1 MKLSHK
7 LVMVSAA
14 VLMGV
19 SPVLGMAENT
29 VSVQAATKSTNGVHN
44 TYGKNSKV
52 KVTKTMKF
60 VDRNGKKTSK
70 TAPKGGIYTI
80 WNVKNIDGQVYYS
93 IQTDLKYWIP
103 ATATEGTVTYKSGNT
118 TYTLK
123 SDGKKVTTSTSTK
136 KAVKKTNSN
145 KNTKKVVKE
154 STKKTATK
162 TINGV
167 KYYDLGGGAYIKA
180 VNVDGKAAS
189 STSSLSKG
197 TKAKFVSNS
206 YIYDKNGKRI
216 SKYQGKSKFVKGD
229 SVTTYG
235 IQTINGKKYYQLD
248 KKGTAFVRTVNIDGK
263 TTSNQESSVSNDAES
278 TKKYDYSLK
287 KNAYIYDKNGK
298 RINKYQGKSKLL
310 KGAAIDVYGIE
321 TIKGKDYY
329 QLDKKGTAFVKASNV
344 TRTVKATS
352 ITMKKNAYIYNGN
365 GDTKKKT
372 VKKGKTVKATEAR
385 YIGTKLYYKIG
396 DNQFVKAAN
405 VGKISGPELEPVNE
419 PDGAATVDT
428 GDNTVDP
435 NVTKVTTI
443 NVAPLYNIKGQP
455 DNVRAFGEGQ
465 SQQVS
470 ELRYI
475 ATSATATPE
484 LFYKLSSGRGYLK
497 QSDVAVSG
505 KILTPVNTPEQARAD
520 VTVATAADKTKL
532 LQDIN
537 EATSVKNSEAYK
549 FASSDAKAAYD
560 RAITN
565 GTAVNNDA
573 TATIA
578 QVNEADAAIVS
589 AKAKL
594 NGKKITVSS
603 ISNLTPAEVTSIV
616 QLVATANNVPE
627 SSIQLSNSGALTI
640 VTNGYTQVL
649 NLSDYVTQTSAT
661 STN

>member
-1 MKLSHK
+1 MRYLSMKLSHK

-14 VLMGV
+14 ALMSV
-19 SPVLGMAENT
+19 APLLGTAENVNT
-29 VSVQAATKSTNGVHN
+29 VQAAPKKTT
-44 TYGKNSKV
+44 SKKAASNKITLV
-52 KVTKTMKF
+52 RNAYVYDK
-60 VDRNGKKTSK
+60 NGKRLDKYMGSAKYT
-70 TAPKGGIYTI
+70 TIAKG
-80 WNVKNIDGQVYYS
+80 V
-93 IQTDLKYWIP
+93 
-103 ATATEGTVTYKSGNT
+103 TVT
-118 TYTLK
+118 
-123 SDGKKVTTSTSTK
+123 STG
-136 KAVKKTNSN
+136 
-145 KNTKKVVKE
+145 
-154 STKKTATK
+154 TK

-287 KNAYIYDKNGK
+287 KNAYIYDNNGK

-385 YIGTKLYYKIG
+385 YIGTKLYYKIS

-497 QSDVAVSG
+497 ASDVAVSG
-505 KILTPVNTPEQARAD
+505 KTLTPVNTQEQAKED
-520 VTVATAADKTKL
+520 VTVATAANKAKL

-549 FASSDAKAAYD
+549 LASSDVKAAYD
-560 RAITN
+560 KAISD

-594 NGKKITVSS
+594 DGKRVAVANMT
-603 ISNLTPAEVTSIV
+603 NLTSDEMAAIIKV
-616 QLVATANNVPE
+616 VANANNVAE
-627 SSIQLSNSGALTI
+627 SSVQLT
-640 VTNGYTQVL
+640 TNGSLSISVNGAAQIL
-649 NLSDYVTQTSAT
+649 NLGDYVTQAAVA
-661 STN
+661 NN

>member
-1 MKLSHK
+1 
-7 LVMVSAA
+7 MVSAA
-14 VLMGV
+14 ALMSV
-19 SPVLGMAENT
+19 APLLGTAENVNT
-29 VSVQAATKSTNGVHN
+29 VQAAPKKTT
-44 TYGKNSKV
+44 SKKAASNKITLV
-52 KVTKTMKF
+52 RNAYVYDK
-60 VDRNGKKTSK
+60 NGKRLDKYMGSAKYT
-70 TAPKGGIYTI
+70 TIAKG
-80 WNVKNIDGQVYYS
+80 V
-93 IQTDLKYWIP
+93 
-103 ATATEGTVTYKSGNT
+103 TVT
-118 TYTLK
+118 
-123 SDGKKVTTSTSTK
+123 STG
-136 KAVKKTNSN
+136 
-145 KNTKKVVKE
+145 
-154 STKKTATK
+154 TK

-385 YIGTKLYYKIG
+385 YIGTKLYYKIS

-505 KILTPVNTPEQARAD
+505 KTLTPVNTPEQARED
-520 VTVATAADKTKL
+520 VTVATAANKAKL

-537 EATSVKNSEAYK
+537 EATSVKSSEAYK
-549 FASSDAKAAYD
+549 LASSDVKAAYD
-560 RAITN
+560 KAISD
-565 GTAVNNDA
+565 GTTVNNDA

-594 NGKKITVSS
+594 DGKRVAVANMT
-603 ISNLTPAEVTSIV
+603 NLTSDEMAAIIKV
-616 QLVATANNVPE
+616 VANANNVAE
-627 SSIQLSNSGALTI
+627 SSVQLT
-640 VTNGYTQVL
+640 TNGSLSISVNGAAQIL
-649 NLSDYVTQTSAT
+649 NLGDYVTQAAVA
-661 STN
+661 NN

>member
-14 VLMGV
+14 ALMSV
-19 SPVLGMAENT
+19 APLLGTAENVNT
-29 VSVQAATKSTNGVHN
+29 VQAAPKKTT
-44 TYGKNSKV
+44 SKKAASNKITLV
-52 KVTKTMKF
+52 RNAYVYDK
-60 VDRNGKKTSK
+60 NGKRLDKYMGSAKYT
-70 TAPKGGIYTI
+70 TIAKG
-80 WNVKNIDGQVYYS
+80 V
-93 IQTDLKYWIP
+93 
-103 ATATEGTVTYKSGNT
+103 TVT
-118 TYTLK
+118 
-123 SDGKKVTTSTSTK
+123 STG
-136 KAVKKTNSN
+136 
-145 KNTKKVVKE
+145 
-154 STKKTATK
+154 TK

-287 KNAYIYDKNGK
+287 KNAYIYDNNGK

-385 YIGTKLYYKIG
+385 YIGTKLYYKIS

-497 QSDVAVSG
+497 RSDVAVSG
-505 KILTPVNTPEQARAD
+505 KTLTPVNTPEQARED
-520 VTVATAADKTKL
+520 VTVATAANKAKL

-549 FASSDAKAAYD
+549 LASSDVKAAYD
-560 RAITN
+560 KAISD
-565 GTAVNNDA
+565 GTTVNNDA

-594 NGKKITVSS
+594 DGKRVAVANMT
-603 ISNLTPAEVTSIV
+603 NLTSDEMAAIIKV
-616 QLVATANNVPE
+616 VANANNVAE
-627 SSIQLSNSGALTI
+627 SSVQLT
-640 VTNGYTQVL
+640 TNGSLSISVNGAAQIL
-649 NLSDYVTQTSAT
+649 NLGDYVTQAAVA
-661 STN
+661 NN

>member
-14 VLMGV
+14 ALMSV
-19 SPVLGMAENT
+19 APLLGTAENVNT
-29 VSVQAATKSTNGVHN
+29 VQAAPKKTT
-44 TYGKNSKV
+44 SKKAASNKITLV
-52 KVTKTMKF
+52 RNAYVYDK
-60 VDRNGKKTSK
+60 NGKRLDKYMGSAKYT
-70 TAPKGGIYTI
+70 TIAKG
-80 WNVKNIDGQVYYS
+80 V
-93 IQTDLKYWIP
+93 
-103 ATATEGTVTYKSGNT
+103 TVT
-118 TYTLK
+118 
-123 SDGKKVTTSTSTK
+123 STG
-136 KAVKKTNSN
+136 
-145 KNTKKVVKE
+145 
-154 STKKTATK
+154 TK

-180 VNVDGKAAS
+180 VNVDGKAASSTS

-287 KNAYIYDKNGK
+287 KNAYIYDNNGK

-385 YIGTKLYYKIG
+385 YIGTKLYYKIS

-419 PDGAATVDT
+419 PDGAATV
-428 GDNTVDP
+428 DNTVDP

-497 QSDVAVSG
+497 DTDVAVSG
-505 KILTPVNTPEQARAD
+505 KTLTPVNTPEQARED
-520 VTVATAADKTKL
+520 VTVATAANKAKL

-549 FASSDAKAAYD
+549 LASSDVKAAYD
-560 RAITN
+560 KAISD
-565 GTAVNNDA
+565 GTTVNNDA

-594 NGKKITVSS
+594 DGKRVAVANMT
-603 ISNLTPAEVTSIV
+603 NLTSDEMAAIIKV
-616 QLVATANNVPE
+616 VANANNVAE
-627 SSIQLSNSGALTI
+627 SSVQLT
-640 VTNGYTQVL
+640 TNGSLSISVNGAAQIL
-649 NLSDYVTQTSAT
+649 NLGDYVTQAAVA
-661 STN
+661 NN

>member
-14 VLMGV
+14 ALMSV
-19 SPVLGMAENT
+19 APLLGTAENVNT
-29 VSVQAATKSTNGVHN
+29 VQAAPKKTT
-44 TYGKNSKV
+44 SKKAASNKITLV
-52 KVTKTMKF
+52 RNAYVYDK
-60 VDRNGKKTSK
+60 NGKRLDKYMGSAKYT
-70 TAPKGGIYTI
+70 TIAKG
-80 WNVKNIDGQVYYS
+80 V
-93 IQTDLKYWIP
+93 
-103 ATATEGTVTYKSGNT
+103 TVT
-118 TYTLK
+118 
-123 SDGKKVTTSTSTK
+123 STG
-136 KAVKKTNSN
+136 
-145 KNTKKVVKE
+145 
-154 STKKTATK
+154 TK

-287 KNAYIYDKNGK
+287 KNAYIYDNNGK

-385 YIGTKLYYKIG
+385 YIGTKLYYKIS

-497 QSDVAVSG
+497 ASDVAVSG
-505 KILTPVNTPEQARAD
+505 KTLTPVNTQEQAKED
-520 VTVATAADKTKL
+520 VTVATAANKAKL

-549 FASSDAKAAYD
+549 LASSDVKAAYD
-560 RAITN
+560 KAISD

-594 NGKKITVSS
+594 DGKRVAVANMT
-603 ISNLTPAEVTSIV
+603 NLTSDEIAAIIKV
-616 QLVATANNVPE
+616 VANANNVAE
-627 SSIQLSNSGALTI
+627 SSVQLT
-640 VTNGYTQVL
+640 TNGSLSISVNGAAQIL
-649 NLSDYVTQTSAT
+649 NLGDYVTQAAVA
-661 STN
+661 NN

>member
-14 VLMGV
+14 ALMSV
-19 SPVLGMAENT
+19 APLLGTAENVNT
-29 VSVQAATKSTNGVHN
+29 VQAAPKKTT
-44 TYGKNSKV
+44 SKKAASNKITLV
-52 KVTKTMKF
+52 RNAYVYDK
-60 VDRNGKKTSK
+60 NGKRLDKYMGSAKYT
-70 TAPKGGIYTI
+70 TIAKG
-80 WNVKNIDGQVYYS
+80 V
-93 IQTDLKYWIP
+93 
-103 ATATEGTVTYKSGNT
+103 TVT
-118 TYTLK
+118 
-123 SDGKKVTTSTSTK
+123 STG
-136 KAVKKTNSN
+136 
-145 KNTKKVVKE
+145 
-154 STKKTATK
+154 TK

-263 TTSNQESSVSNDAES
+263 TTSNQESSVSNDVES

-287 KNAYIYDKNGK
+287 KNAYIYDNNGK

-385 YIGTKLYYKIG
+385 YIGTKLYYKIS

-497 QSDVAVSG
+497 ASDVAVSG
-505 KILTPVNTPEQARAD
+505 KTLTPVNTQEQAKED
-520 VTVATAADKTKL
+520 VTVATAANKAKL

-537 EATSVKNSEAYK
+537 EATSVKSSEAYK
-549 FASSDAKAAYD
+549 LASSDVKAAYD
-560 RAITN
+560 KAISD
-565 GTAVNNDA
+565 GTTVNNDA

-594 NGKKITVSS
+594 DGKRVAVANMT
-603 ISNLTPAEVTSIV
+603 NLTSDEMAAIIKV
-616 QLVATANNVPE
+616 VANANNVAE
-627 SSIQLSNSGALTI
+627 SSVQLT
-640 VTNGYTQVL
+640 TNGSLSISVNGAAQIL
-649 NLSDYVTQTSAT
+649 NLGDYVTQAAVA
-661 STN
+661 NN

>member
-14 VLMGV
+14 ALMSV
-19 SPVLGMAENT
+19 APLLGTAENVNT
-29 VSVQAATKSTNGVHN
+29 VQAAPKKTT
-44 TYGKNSKV
+44 SKKAASNKITLV
-52 KVTKTMKF
+52 RNAYVYDK
-60 VDRNGKKTSK
+60 NGKRLDKYMGSAKYT
-70 TAPKGGIYTI
+70 TIAKGVTI
-80 WNVKNIDGQVYYS
+80 
-93 IQTDLKYWIP
+93 
-103 ATATEGTVTYKSGNT
+103 
-118 TYTLK
+118 
-123 SDGKKVTTSTSTK
+123 TSTG
-136 KAVKKTNSN
+136 
-145 KNTKKVVKE
+145 
-154 STKKTATK
+154 TK

-287 KNAYIYDKNGK
+287 KNAYIYDNNGK

-385 YIGTKLYYKIG
+385 YIGTKLYYKIS

-497 QSDVAVSG
+497 DSDVAVSG
-505 KILTPVNTPEQARAD
+505 KTLTPVNTQEQARED
-520 VTVATAADKTKL
+520 VTVATAANKAKL

-549 FASSDAKAAYD
+549 LASSDVKAAYD
-560 RAITN
+560 KAISD
-565 GTAVNNDA
+565 GTTVNNDA

-589 AKAKL
+589 AKSKL
-594 NGKKITVSS
+594 DGKRVAVANMT
-603 ISNLTPAEVTSIV
+603 NLTSDEMAAIIKV
-616 QLVATANNVPE
+616 VANANNVAE
-627 SSIQLSNSGALTI
+627 SSVQLT
-640 VTNGYTQVL
+640 TNGSLSISVNGAAQIL
-649 NLSDYVTQTSAT
+649 NLGDYVTQAAVA
-661 STN
+661 NN

>member
-14 VLMGV
+14 ALMSV
-19 SPVLGMAENT
+19 APLLGTAENVNT
-29 VSVQAATKSTNGVHN
+29 VQAAPKKTT
-44 TYGKNSKV
+44 SKKAANNKITLV
-52 KVTKTMKF
+52 RNAYVYDK
-60 VDRNGKKTSK
+60 NGKRLDKYMGSAKYT
-70 TAPKGGIYTI
+70 TIAKG
-80 WNVKNIDGQVYYS
+80 V
-93 IQTDLKYWIP
+93 
-103 ATATEGTVTYKSGNT
+103 TVT
-118 TYTLK
+118 
-123 SDGKKVTTSTSTK
+123 STG
-136 KAVKKTNSN
+136 
-145 KNTKKVVKE
+145 
-154 STKKTATK
+154 TK

-263 TTSNQESSVSNDAES
+263 TTSNQESSVSNDVES

-287 KNAYIYDKNGK
+287 KNAYIYDNNGK

-329 QLDKKGTAFVKASNV
+329 QLDKKSTAFVKASNV

-385 YIGTKLYYKIG
+385 YIGTKLYYKIS

-497 QSDVAVSG
+497 KSDVAVSG
-505 KILTPVNTPEQARAD
+505 KTLTPVNTQEQAKED
-520 VTVATAADKTKL
+520 VTVATAANKAKL

-549 FASSDAKAAYD
+549 LASSDVKAAYD
-560 RAITN
+560 KAISD

-594 NGKKITVSS
+594 DGKRVAVANMT
-603 ISNLTPAEVTSIV
+603 NLTSDEMAAIIKV
-616 QLVATANNVPE
+616 VANANNVAE
-627 SSIQLSNSGALTI
+627 SSVQLT
-640 VTNGYTQVL
+640 TNGSLSISVNGAAQIL
-649 NLSDYVTQTSAT
+649 NLGDYVTQAAVA
-661 STN
+661 NN

>member
-14 VLMGV
+14 ALMSV
-19 SPVLGMAENT
+19 APLLGTAENVNT
-29 VSVQAATKSTNGVHN
+29 VQAAPKKTT
-44 TYGKNSKV
+44 SKKAASNKITLV
-52 KVTKTMKF
+52 RNAYVYDK
-60 VDRNGKKTSK
+60 NGKRLDKYMGSAKYT
-70 TAPKGGIYTI
+70 TIAKG
-80 WNVKNIDGQVYYS
+80 V
-93 IQTDLKYWIP
+93 
-103 ATATEGTVTYKSGNT
+103 TVT
-118 TYTLK
+118 
-123 SDGKKVTTSTSTK
+123 STG
-136 KAVKKTNSN
+136 
-145 KNTKKVVKE
+145 
-154 STKKTATK
+154 TK

-287 KNAYIYDKNGK
+287 KNAYIYDNNGK

-372 VKKGKTVKATEAR
+372 VKKGKTIKATEAR
-385 YIGTKLYYKIG
+385 YIGTKLYYKIS

-443 NVAPLYNIKGQP
+443 NIAPLYNIKGQP

-497 QSDVAVSG
+497 DSDVAVSG
-505 KILTPVNTPEQARAD
+505 KTLTPVNTQEQARED
-520 VTVATAADKTKL
+520 VTVATAANKAKL

-549 FASSDAKAAYD
+549 LASSDVKAAYD
-560 RAITN
+560 KAISD
-565 GTAVNNDA
+565 GTTVNNDA

-594 NGKKITVSS
+594 DGKRVAVANMT
-603 ISNLTPAEVTSIV
+603 NLTSDEIAAIIKV
-616 QLVATANNVPE
+616 VANANNVAE
-627 SSIQLSNSGALTI
+627 SSVQLT
-640 VTNGYTQVL
+640 TNGSLSISVNGAAQIL
-649 NLSDYVTQTSAT
+649 NLGDYVTQAAVA
-661 STN
+661 NN

>member
-1 MKLSHK
+1 
-7 LVMVSAA
+7 MVSAA
-14 VLMGV
+14 ALMSV
-19 SPVLGMAENT
+19 APLLGTAENVNT
-29 VSVQAATKSTNGVHN
+29 VQAAPKKTT
-44 TYGKNSKV
+44 SKKAASNKITLV
-52 KVTKTMKF
+52 RNAYVYDK
-60 VDRNGKKTSK
+60 NGKRLDKYMGSAKYT
-70 TAPKGGIYTI
+70 TIAKG
-80 WNVKNIDGQVYYS
+80 V
-93 IQTDLKYWIP
+93 
-103 ATATEGTVTYKSGNT
+103 TVT
-118 TYTLK
+118 
-123 SDGKKVTTSTSTK
+123 STG
-136 KAVKKTNSN
+136 
-145 KNTKKVVKE
+145 
-154 STKKTATK
+154 TK

-287 KNAYIYDKNGK
+287 KNAYIYDNNGK

-385 YIGTKLYYKIG
+385 YIGTKLYYKIS

-443 NVAPLYNIKGQP
+443 NIAPLYNIKGQP

-497 QSDVAVSG
+497 DTDVAVSG
-505 KILTPVNTPEQARAD
+505 KTLTPVNTQEQAKED
-520 VTVATAADKTKL
+520 VTVATAANKAKL

-549 FASSDAKAAYD
+549 LASSDVKAAYD
-560 RAITN
+560 KAISD

-594 NGKKITVSS
+594 DGKRVAVANMT
-603 ISNLTPAEVTSIV
+603 NLTSDEMAAIIKV
-616 QLVATANNVPE
+616 VANANNVAE
-627 SSIQLSNSGALTI
+627 SSVQLT
-640 VTNGYTQVL
+640 TNGSLSISVNGAAQIL
-649 NLSDYVTQTSAT
+649 NLGDYVTQAAVA
-661 STN
+661 NN

>member
-1 MKLSHK
+1 
-7 LVMVSAA
+7 MVSAA
-14 VLMGV
+14 ALMSV
-19 SPVLGMAENT
+19 APLLGTAENVNT
-29 VSVQAATKSTNGVHN
+29 VQAAPKKTT
-44 TYGKNSKV
+44 SKKAASNKITLV
-52 KVTKTMKF
+52 RNAYVYDK
-60 VDRNGKKTSK
+60 NGKRLDKYMGSAKYT
-70 TAPKGGIYTI
+70 TIAKG
-80 WNVKNIDGQVYYS
+80 V
-93 IQTDLKYWIP
+93 
-103 ATATEGTVTYKSGNT
+103 TVT
-118 TYTLK
+118 
-123 SDGKKVTTSTSTK
+123 STG
-136 KAVKKTNSN
+136 
-145 KNTKKVVKE
+145 
-154 STKKTATK
+154 TK

-287 KNAYIYDKNGK
+287 KNAYIYDNNGK

-385 YIGTKLYYKIG
+385 YIGTKLYYKIS

-497 QSDVAVSG
+497 DSDVAVSG
-505 KILTPVNTPEQARAD
+505 KTLTPVNTQEQARAD
-520 VTVATAADKTKL
+520 VTVATAANKAKL

-549 FASSDAKAAYD
+549 LASSDVKAAYD
-560 RAITN
+560 KAISD
-565 GTAVNNDA
+565 GTTVNNDA

-594 NGKKITVSS
+594 DGKRVAVANMT
-603 ISNLTPAEVTSIV
+603 NLTSDEMAAIIKV
-616 QLVATANNVPE
+616 VANANNVAE
-627 SSIQLSNSGALTI
+627 SSVQLT
-640 VTNGYTQVL
+640 TNGSLSISVNGAAQIL
-649 NLSDYVTQTSAT
+649 NLGDYVTQAAVA
-661 STN
+661 NN

>member
-1 MKLSHK
+1 
-7 LVMVSAA
+7 MVSAA
-14 VLMGV
+14 ALMSV
-19 SPVLGMAENT
+19 APLLGTAENVNT
-29 VSVQAATKSTNGVHN
+29 VQAAPKKTT
-44 TYGKNSKV
+44 SKKAASNKITLV
-52 KVTKTMKF
+52 RNAYVYDK
-60 VDRNGKKTSK
+60 NGKRLDKYMGSAK
-70 TAPKGGIYTI
+70 YTTI
-80 WNVKNIDGQVYYS
+80 AKDV
-93 IQTDLKYWIP
+93 
-103 ATATEGTVTYKSGNT
+103 TVT
-118 TYTLK
+118 
-123 SDGKKVTTSTSTK
+123 STG
-136 KAVKKTNSN
+136 
-145 KNTKKVVKE
+145 
-154 STKKTATK
+154 TK

-352 ITMKKNAYIYNGN
+352 ITMKKNAYIYNGD

-385 YIGTKLYYKIG
+385 YIGTKLYYKIS

-497 QSDVAVSG
+497 ASDVAVSG
-505 KILTPVNTPEQARAD
+505 KTLTPVNTPEQARED
-520 VTVATAADKTKL
+520 VTVATAANKAKL

-549 FASSDAKAAYD
+549 LASSDVKAAYD
-560 RAITN
+560 KAISD
-565 GTAVNNDA
+565 GTIVNNDA

-594 NGKKITVSS
+594 DGKRVAVANMT
-603 ISNLTPAEVTSIV
+603 NLTSDEMAAIIKV
-616 QLVATANNVPE
+616 VANANNVAE
-627 SSIQLSNSGALTI
+627 SSVQLT
-640 VTNGYTQVL
+640 TNGSLSISVNGAAQIL
-649 NLSDYVTQTSAT
+649 NLGDYVTQAAVA
-661 STN
+661 NN

>member
-1 MKLSHK
+1 
-7 LVMVSAA
+7 MVSAA
-14 VLMGV
+14 ALMSV
-19 SPVLGMAENT
+19 APLLGTAENVNT
-29 VSVQAATKSTNGVHN
+29 VQAAPKKTT
-44 TYGKNSKV
+44 SKKAANNKITLV
-52 KVTKTMKF
+52 RNAYVYDK
-60 VDRNGKKTSK
+60 NGKRLDKYMGSAKYT
-70 TAPKGGIYTI
+70 TIAKG
-80 WNVKNIDGQVYYS
+80 V
-93 IQTDLKYWIP
+93 
-103 ATATEGTVTYKSGNT
+103 TVT
-118 TYTLK
+118 
-123 SDGKKVTTSTSTK
+123 STG
-136 KAVKKTNSN
+136 
-145 KNTKKVVKE
+145 
-154 STKKTATK
+154 TK

-263 TTSNQESSVSNDAES
+263 TTSNQESSVSNDVES

-287 KNAYIYDKNGK
+287 KNAYIYDNNGK

-329 QLDKKGTAFVKASNV
+329 QLDKKSTAFVKASNV

-385 YIGTKLYYKIG
+385 YIGTKLYYKIS

-497 QSDVAVSG
+497 KSDVAVSG
-505 KILTPVNTPEQARAD
+505 KTLTPVNTQEQAKED
-520 VTVATAADKTKL
+520 VTVATAANKAKL

-549 FASSDAKAAYD
+549 LASSDVKAAYD
-560 RAITN
+560 KAISD

-594 NGKKITVSS
+594 DGKRVAVANMT
-603 ISNLTPAEVTSIV
+603 NLTSDEMAAIIKV
-616 QLVATANNVPE
+616 VANANNVAE
-627 SSIQLSNSGALTI
+627 SSVQLT
-640 VTNGYTQVL
+640 TNGSLSISVNGAAQIL
-649 NLSDYVTQTSAT
+649 NLGDYVTQAAVA
-661 STN
+661 NN

>member
-1 MKLSHK
+1 
-7 LVMVSAA
+7 MVSAA
-14 VLMGV
+14 ALMSV
-19 SPVLGMAENT
+19 APLLGTAENVNT
-29 VSVQAATKSTNGVHN
+29 VQAA
-44 TYGKNSKV
+44 
-52 KVTKTMKF
+52 
-60 VDRNGKKTSK
+60 
-70 TAPKGGIYTI
+70 P
-80 WNVKNIDGQVYYS
+80 
-93 IQTDLKYWIP
+93 
-103 ATATEGTVTYKSGNT
+103 
-118 TYTLK
+118 
-123 SDGKKVTTSTSTK
+123 
-136 KAVKKTNSN
+136 
-145 KNTKKVVKE
+145 
-154 STKKTATK
+154 KKTASKKAASNKITLVRNAYVYDKNGKRLDKYMGSAKYTTIAKGVTVTSTGTK

-287 KNAYIYDKNGK
+287 KNAYIYDNNGK

-344 TRTVKATS
+344 TRTVKVTS

-385 YIGTKLYYKIG
+385 YIGTKLYYKIS

-505 KILTPVNTPEQARAD
+505 KTLTPVNTPEQARED
-520 VTVATAADKTKL
+520 VTVATAANKAKL

-537 EATSVKNSEAYK
+537 EATSVKSSEAYK
-549 FASSDAKAAYD
+549 LASSDVKAAYD
-560 RAITN
+560 KAISD
-565 GTAVNNDA
+565 GTTVNNDA

-594 NGKKITVSS
+594 DGKRVAVANMT
-603 ISNLTPAEVTSIV
+603 NLTSDEIAAIIKV
-616 QLVATANNVPE
+616 VANANNVAE
-627 SSIQLSNSGALTI
+627 SSVQLT
-640 VTNGYTQVL
+640 TNGSLSISVNGAAQIL
-649 NLSDYVTQTSAT
+649 NLGDYVTQAAVA
-661 STN
+661 NN

>member
-1 MKLSHK
+1 
-7 LVMVSAA
+7 MVSAA
-14 VLMGV
+14 ALMSV
-19 SPVLGMAENT
+19 APLLGTAENVNT
-29 VSVQAATKSTNGVHN
+29 VQAAPKKTT
-44 TYGKNSKV
+44 SKKAASNKITLV
-52 KVTKTMKF
+52 RNAYVYDK
-60 VDRNGKKTSK
+60 NGKRLDKYMGSAKYT
-70 TAPKGGIYTI
+70 TIAKG
-80 WNVKNIDGQVYYS
+80 V
-93 IQTDLKYWIP
+93 
-103 ATATEGTVTYKSGNT
+103 TVT
-118 TYTLK
+118 
-123 SDGKKVTTSTSTK
+123 STG
-136 KAVKKTNSN
+136 
-145 KNTKKVVKE
+145 
-154 STKKTATK
+154 TK

-287 KNAYIYDKNGK
+287 KNAYIYDNNGK

-385 YIGTKLYYKIG
+385 YIGTKLYYKIS

-497 QSDVAVSG
+497 DSDVAVSG
-505 KILTPVNTPEQARAD
+505 KTLTPVNTREQARED
-520 VTVATAADKTKL
+520 VTVATAANKAKL

-549 FASSDAKAAYD
+549 LASSDVKAAYD
-560 RAITN
+560 KAISD
-565 GTAVNNDA
+565 GTTVNNDA

-594 NGKKITVSS
+594 DGKRVAVANMT
-603 ISNLTPAEVTSIV
+603 NLTSDEIAAIIKV
-616 QLVATANNVPE
+616 VANANNVAE
-627 SSIQLSNSGALTI
+627 SSVQLT
-640 VTNGYTQVL
+640 TNGSLSISVNGAAQIL
-649 NLSDYVTQTSAT
+649 NLGDYVTQAAVA
-661 STN
+661 NN

>member
-1 MKLSHK
+1 
-7 LVMVSAA
+7 MVSAA
-14 VLMGV
+14 ALMSV
-19 SPVLGMAENT
+19 APLLGTAENVNT
-29 VSVQAATKSTNGVHN
+29 VQAAPKKTT
-44 TYGKNSKV
+44 SKKAASNKITLV
-52 KVTKTMKF
+52 RNAYVYDK
-60 VDRNGKKTSK
+60 NGKRLDKYMGSAKYT
-70 TAPKGGIYTI
+70 TIAKG
-80 WNVKNIDGQVYYS
+80 V
-93 IQTDLKYWIP
+93 
-103 ATATEGTVTYKSGNT
+103 TVT
-118 TYTLK
+118 
-123 SDGKKVTTSTSTK
+123 STG
-136 KAVKKTNSN
+136 
-145 KNTKKVVKE
+145 
-154 STKKTATK
+154 TK

-180 VNVDGKAAS
+180 VTVDGKAAS

-287 KNAYIYDKNGK
+287 KNAYIYDNNGK

-344 TRTVKATS
+344 TRIVKATS

-372 VKKGKTVKATEAR
+372 VKATEAR
-385 YIGTKLYYKIG
+385 YIGTKLYYKIS

-455 DNVRAFGEGQ
+455 DNVRAFGAGQ

-497 QSDVAVSG
+497 KSDVAVSG

-560 RAITN
+560 KAISD
-565 GTAVNNDA
+565 GTTVNNDA

-594 NGKKITVSS
+594 DGKRVAVANMT
-603 ISNLTPAEVTSIV
+603 NLTSDEMAAIIKV
-616 QLVATANNVPE
+616 VANANNVAE
-627 SSIQLSNSGALTI
+627 SSVQLT
-640 VTNGYTQVL
+640 TNGSLSISVNGAAQIL
-649 NLSDYVTQTSAT
+649 NLGDYVTQAAVA
-661 STN
+661 NN

>member
-1 MKLSHK
+1 
-7 LVMVSAA
+7 MVSAA
-14 VLMGV
+14 ALMSV
-19 SPVLGMAENT
+19 APLLGTAENVNT
-29 VSVQAATKSTNGVHN
+29 VQAAPKKTT
-44 TYGKNSKV
+44 SKKAASNKITLV
-52 KVTKTMKF
+52 RNAYVYDK
-60 VDRNGKKTSK
+60 NGKRLDKYMGSAKYT
-70 TAPKGGIYTI
+70 TIAKG
-80 WNVKNIDGQVYYS
+80 V
-93 IQTDLKYWIP
+93 
-103 ATATEGTVTYKSGNT
+103 TVT
-118 TYTLK
+118 
-123 SDGKKVTTSTSTK
+123 STG
-136 KAVKKTNSN
+136 
-145 KNTKKVVKE
+145 
-154 STKKTATK
+154 TK

-287 KNAYIYDKNGK
+287 KNAYIYDNNGK

-385 YIGTKLYYKIG
+385 YIGTKLYYKIS

-497 QSDVAVSG
+497 ETDVAVSG
-505 KILTPVNTPEQARAD
+505 KTLTPVNTPEQARED
-520 VTVATAADKTKL
+520 VTVATAANKAKL

-549 FASSDAKAAYD
+549 LASSDVKAAYD
-560 RAITN
+560 KAISD
-565 GTAVNNDA
+565 GTTVNNDA

-594 NGKKITVSS
+594 DGKRVAVANMT
-603 ISNLTPAEVTSIV
+603 NLTSDEIAAIIKV
-616 QLVATANNVPE
+616 VANANNVAE
-627 SSIQLSNSGALTI
+627 SSVQLT
-640 VTNGYTQVL
+640 TNGSLSISVNGAAQIL
-649 NLSDYVTQTSAT
+649 NLGDYVTQAAVA
-661 STN
+661 NN

>member
-1 MKLSHK
+1 
-7 LVMVSAA
+7 MVSAA
-14 VLMGV
+14 ALMSV
-19 SPVLGMAENT
+19 APLLGTAENVNT
-29 VSVQAATKSTNGVHN
+29 VQAAPKKTT
-44 TYGKNSKV
+44 SKKAASNKITLV
-52 KVTKTMKF
+52 RNAYVYDK
-60 VDRNGKKTSK
+60 NGKRLDKYMGSAKYT
-70 TAPKGGIYTI
+70 TIAKG
-80 WNVKNIDGQVYYS
+80 V
-93 IQTDLKYWIP
+93 
-103 ATATEGTVTYKSGNT
+103 TVT
-118 TYTLK
+118 
-123 SDGKKVTTSTSTK
+123 STG
-136 KAVKKTNSN
+136 
-145 KNTKKVVKE
+145 
-154 STKKTATK
+154 TK

-263 TTSNQESSVSNDAES
+263 TTSSQESSVSNDAES

-287 KNAYIYDKNGK
+287 KNAYIYDNNGK

-385 YIGTKLYYKIG
+385 YIGTKLYYKIS

-455 DNVRAFGEGQ
+455 DNVRAFGAGQ

-497 QSDVAVSG
+497 KSDVAVSG
-505 KILTPVNTPEQARAD
+505 KTLTPVNTQEQARAD
-520 VTVATAADKTKL
+520 VTVATAANKAKL

-537 EATSVKNSEAYK
+537 EATSVKSSEAYK
-549 FASSDAKAAYD
+549 LASSDVKAAYD
-560 RAITN
+560 KAISD
-565 GTAVNNDA
+565 GTTVNNDA

-594 NGKKITVSS
+594 DGKRVAVANMTNLTSDEMAAIIKVVANVNNVAESSVQLTTNGSLS
-603 ISNLTPAEVTSIV
+603 ISVN
-616 QLVATANNVPE
+616 
-627 SSIQLSNSGALTI
+627 GAAQI
-640 VTNGYTQVL
+640 L
-649 NLSDYVTQTSAT
+649 NLGDYVTQAAVA
-661 STN
+661 NN

>member
-1 MKLSHK
+1 
-7 LVMVSAA
+7 MVSAA
-14 VLMGV
+14 ALMSV
-19 SPVLGMAENT
+19 APLLGTAENVNT
-29 VSVQAATKSTNGVHN
+29 VQAAPKKTT
-44 TYGKNSKV
+44 SKKAASNKITLV
-52 KVTKTMKF
+52 RNAYVYDK
-60 VDRNGKKTSK
+60 NGKRLDKYMGSAKYT
-70 TAPKGGIYTI
+70 TIAKG
-80 WNVKNIDGQVYYS
+80 V
-93 IQTDLKYWIP
+93 
-103 ATATEGTVTYKSGNT
+103 TVT
-118 TYTLK
+118 
-123 SDGKKVTTSTSTK
+123 STG
-136 KAVKKTNSN
+136 
-145 KNTKKVVKE
+145 
-154 STKKTATK
+154 TK

-287 KNAYIYDKNGK
+287 KNAYIYDNNGK

-385 YIGTKLYYKIG
+385 YIGTKLYYKIS

-505 KILTPVNTPEQARAD
+505 KTLTPVNTREQARED
-520 VTVATAADKTKL
+520 VTVATAANKAKL

-549 FASSDAKAAYD
+549 LASSDVKAAYD
-560 RAITN
+560 KAISD
-565 GTAVNNDA
+565 GTTVNNDA

-594 NGKKITVSS
+594 DGKRVAVANMT
-603 ISNLTPAEVTSIV
+603 NLTSDEMAAIIKV
-616 QLVATANNVPE
+616 VANANNVAE
-627 SSIQLSNSGALTI
+627 SSVQLT
-640 VTNGYTQVL
+640 TNGSLSISVNGAAQIL
-649 NLSDYVTQTSAT
+649 NLGDYVTQAAVA
-661 STN
+661 NN

>member
-1 MKLSHK
+1 
-7 LVMVSAA
+7 MVSAA
-14 VLMGV
+14 ALMSV
-19 SPVLGMAENT
+19 APLLGTAENVNT
-29 VSVQAATKSTNGVHN
+29 VQAAPKKTT
-44 TYGKNSKV
+44 SKKAANNKITLV
-52 KVTKTMKF
+52 RNAYVYDK
-60 VDRNGKKTSK
+60 NGKRLDKYMGSAKYT
-70 TAPKGGIYTI
+70 TIAKG
-80 WNVKNIDGQVYYS
+80 V
-93 IQTDLKYWIP
+93 
-103 ATATEGTVTYKSGNT
+103 TVT
-118 TYTLK
+118 
-123 SDGKKVTTSTSTK
+123 STG
-136 KAVKKTNSN
+136 
-145 KNTKKVVKE
+145 
-154 STKKTATK
+154 TK

-287 KNAYIYDKNGK
+287 KNAYIYDNNGK

-385 YIGTKLYYKIG
+385 YIGTKLYYKIS

-497 QSDVAVSG
+497 DSDVAVSG
-505 KILTPVNTPEQARAD
+505 KTLTPVNTQEQARED
-520 VTVATAADKTKL
+520 VTVATAANKAKL

-537 EATSVKNSEAYK
+537 EATSVKSSEAYK
-549 FASSDAKAAYD
+549 LASSDVKAAYD
-560 RAITN
+560 KAISD
-565 GTAVNNDA
+565 GTTVNNDA

-594 NGKKITVSS
+594 DGKRVAVANMT
-603 ISNLTPAEVTSIV
+603 NLTSDEMAAIIKV
-616 QLVATANNVPE
+616 VANANNVAE
-627 SSIQLSNSGALTI
+627 SSVQLT
-640 VTNGYTQVL
+640 TNGSLSISVNGAAQIL
-649 NLSDYVTQTSAT
+649 NLGDYVTQAAVA
-661 STN
+661 NN

>member
-1 MKLSHK
+1 
-7 LVMVSAA
+7 MVSAA
-14 VLMGV
+14 ALMSV
-19 SPVLGMAENT
+19 APLLGTAENVNT
-29 VSVQAATKSTNGVHN
+29 VQAAPKKTT
-44 TYGKNSKV
+44 SKKAASNKITLV
-52 KVTKTMKF
+52 RNAYVYDK
-60 VDRNGKKTSK
+60 NGKRLDKYMGSAKYT
-70 TAPKGGIYTI
+70 TIAKG
-80 WNVKNIDGQVYYS
+80 V
-93 IQTDLKYWIP
+93 
-103 ATATEGTVTYKSGNT
+103 TVT
-118 TYTLK
+118 
-123 SDGKKVTTSTSTK
+123 STG
-136 KAVKKTNSN
+136 
-145 KNTKKVVKE
+145 
-154 STKKTATK
+154 TK

-287 KNAYIYDKNGK
+287 KNAYIYDNNGK

-385 YIGTKLYYKIG
+385 YIGTKLYYKIS

-428 GDNTVDP
+428 GDDTVDP

-497 QSDVAVSG
+497 YSDVAVSG
-505 KILTPVNTPEQARAD
+505 KTLTPVNTQEQAKED
-520 VTVATAADKTKL
+520 VTVATAANKAKL

-549 FASSDAKAAYD
+549 LASSDVKAAYD
-560 RAITN
+560 KAISD
-565 GTAVNNDA
+565 GTTVNNDA

-594 NGKKITVSS
+594 DGKRVAVANMT
-603 ISNLTPAEVTSIV
+603 NLTSDEMAAIIKV
-616 QLVATANNVPE
+616 VANANNVAE
-627 SSIQLSNSGALTI
+627 SSVQLT
-640 VTNGYTQVL
+640 TNGSLSISVNGAAQIL
-649 NLSDYVTQTSAT
+649 NLGDYVTQAAVA
-661 STN
+661 NN

>member
-1 MKLSHK
+1 
-7 LVMVSAA
+7 MVSAA
-14 VLMGV
+14 ALMSV
-19 SPVLGMAENT
+19 APLLGTAENVNT
-29 VSVQAATKSTNGVHN
+29 VQAA
-44 TYGKNSKV
+44 
-52 KVTKTMKF
+52 
-60 VDRNGKKTSK
+60 
-70 TAPKGGIYTI
+70 P
-80 WNVKNIDGQVYYS
+80 
-93 IQTDLKYWIP
+93 
-103 ATATEGTVTYKSGNT
+103 
-118 TYTLK
+118 
-123 SDGKKVTTSTSTK
+123 
-136 KAVKKTNSN
+136 
-145 KNTKKVVKE
+145 
-154 STKKTATK
+154 KKTASKKAASNKITLVRNAYVYDKNGKRLDKYMGSAKYTTIAKGVTVTSTGTK

-287 KNAYIYDKNGK
+287 KNAYIYDNNGK

-385 YIGTKLYYKIG
+385 YIGTKLYYKIS

-475 ATSATATPE
+475 ATSATATPD

-497 QSDVAVSG
+497 ASDVAVSG
-505 KILTPVNTPEQARAD
+505 KTLTPVNTPEQARED
-520 VTVATAADKTKL
+520 VTVATAANKAKL

-549 FASSDAKAAYD
+549 LASSDVKAAYD
-560 RAITN
+560 KAISD
-565 GTAVNNDA
+565 GTTVNNDA

-594 NGKKITVSS
+594 DGKRVAVANMT
-603 ISNLTPAEVTSIV
+603 NLTSDEMAAIIKV
-616 QLVATANNVPE
+616 VANANNVAE
-627 SSIQLSNSGALTI
+627 SSVQLT
-640 VTNGYTQVL
+640 TNGSLSISVNGAAQIL
-649 NLSDYVTQTSAT
+649 NLGDYVTQAAVA
-661 STN
+661 NN

>member
-14 VLMGV
+14 ALMSV
-19 SPVLGMAENT
+19 APLLGTAENVNT
-29 VSVQAATKSTNGVHN
+29 VQAA
-44 TYGKNSKV
+44 
-52 KVTKTMKF
+52 
-60 VDRNGKKTSK
+60 
-70 TAPKGGIYTI
+70 P
-80 WNVKNIDGQVYYS
+80 
-93 IQTDLKYWIP
+93 
-103 ATATEGTVTYKSGNT
+103 
-118 TYTLK
+118 
-123 SDGKKVTTSTSTK
+123 
-136 KAVKKTNSN
+136 
-145 KNTKKVVKE
+145 
-154 STKKTATK
+154 KKTASKKAASNKITLVRNAYVYDKNGKRLDKYMGSAKYTTIAKGVTVTSTGTK

-287 KNAYIYDKNGK
+287 KNAYIYDNNGK

-372 VKKGKTVKATEAR
+372 VKKGKTIKATEAR
-385 YIGTKLYYKIG
+385 YIGTKLYYKIS

-497 QSDVAVSG
+497 DTDVAVSG
-505 KILTPVNTPEQARAD
+505 KTLTPVNTPEQARED
-520 VTVATAADKTKL
+520 VTVATAANKAKL

-549 FASSDAKAAYD
+549 LASSDVKAAYD
-560 RAITN
+560 KAISD
-565 GTAVNNDA
+565 GTTVNNDA

-594 NGKKITVSS
+594 DGKRVAVANMT
-603 ISNLTPAEVTSIV
+603 NLTSDEMAAIIKV
-616 QLVATANNVPE
+616 VANANNVAE
-627 SSIQLSNSGALTI
+627 SSVQLT
-640 VTNGYTQVL
+640 TNGSLSISVNGAAQIL
-649 NLSDYVTQTSAT
+649 NLGDYVTQAAVA
-661 STN
+661 NN

>member
-1 MKLSHK
+1 
-7 LVMVSAA
+7 MVSAA
-14 VLMGV
+14 ALMSV
-19 SPVLGMAENT
+19 APLLGTAENVNT
-29 VSVQAATKSTNGVHN
+29 VQAAPKKTT
-44 TYGKNSKV
+44 SKKAANNKITLV
-52 KVTKTMKF
+52 RNAYVYDK
-60 VDRNGKKTSK
+60 NGKRLDKYMGSAKYT
-70 TAPKGGIYTI
+70 TIAKG
-80 WNVKNIDGQVYYS
+80 V
-93 IQTDLKYWIP
+93 
-103 ATATEGTVTYKSGNT
+103 TVT
-118 TYTLK
+118 
-123 SDGKKVTTSTSTK
+123 STG
-136 KAVKKTNSN
+136 
-145 KNTKKVVKE
+145 
-154 STKKTATK
+154 TK

-287 KNAYIYDKNGK
+287 KNAYIYDNNGK

-385 YIGTKLYYKIG
+385 YIGTKLYYKIS

-497 QSDVAVSG
+497 DTDVAVSG
-505 KILTPVNTPEQARAD
+505 KTLTPVNTQEQARED
-520 VTVATAADKTKL
+520 VTVATAANKAKL

-537 EATSVKNSEAYK
+537 EATSVKSSEAYK
-549 FASSDAKAAYD
+549 LASSDVKAAYD
-560 RAITN
+560 KAISD
-565 GTAVNNDA
+565 GTTVNNDA

-594 NGKKITVSS
+594 DGKRVAVANMT
-603 ISNLTPAEVTSIV
+603 NLTSDEMAAIIKV
-616 QLVATANNVPE
+616 VANANNVAE
-627 SSIQLSNSGALTI
+627 SSVQLT
-640 VTNGYTQVL
+640 TNGSLSISVNGAAQIL
-649 NLSDYVTQTSAT
+649 NLGDYVTQAAVA
-661 STN
+661 NN

>member
-14 VLMGV
+14 ALMSV
-19 SPVLGMAENT
+19 APLLGTAENVNT
-29 VSVQAATKSTNGVHN
+29 VQAA
-44 TYGKNSKV
+44 
-52 KVTKTMKF
+52 
-60 VDRNGKKTSK
+60 
-70 TAPKGGIYTI
+70 P
-80 WNVKNIDGQVYYS
+80 
-93 IQTDLKYWIP
+93 
-103 ATATEGTVTYKSGNT
+103 
-118 TYTLK
+118 
-123 SDGKKVTTSTSTK
+123 
-136 KAVKKTNSN
+136 
-145 KNTKKVVKE
+145 
-154 STKKTATK
+154 KKTASKKAASNKITLVRNAYVYDKNGKRLDKYMGSAKYTTIAKGVTVTSTGTK

-287 KNAYIYDKNGK
+287 KNAYIYDNNGK

-372 VKKGKTVKATEAR
+372 VKKGKTIKATEAR
-385 YIGTKLYYKIG
+385 YIGTKLYYKIS

-443 NVAPLYNIKGQP
+443 NIAPLYNIKGQP

-497 QSDVAVSG
+497 DTDVAVSG
-505 KILTPVNTPEQARAD
+505 KTLTPVNTQEQAKED
-520 VTVATAADKTKL
+520 VTVATAANKAKL

-549 FASSDAKAAYD
+549 LASSDVKAAYD
-560 RAITN
+560 KAISD

-594 NGKKITVSS
+594 DGKRVAVANMT
-603 ISNLTPAEVTSIV
+603 NLTSDEMAAIIKV
-616 QLVATANNVPE
+616 VANANNVAE
-627 SSIQLSNSGALTI
+627 SSVQLT
-640 VTNGYTQVL
+640 TNGSLSISVNGAAQIL
-649 NLSDYVTQTSAT
+649 NLGDYVTQAAVA
-661 STN
+661 NN

>member
-14 VLMGV
+14 ALMSV
-19 SPVLGMAENT
+19 APLLGTAENVNT
-29 VSVQAATKSTNGVHN
+29 VQAAPKKTT
-44 TYGKNSKV
+44 SKKAASNKITLV
-52 KVTKTMKF
+52 RNAYVYDK
-60 VDRNGKKTSK
+60 NGKRLDKYMGSAKYT
-70 TAPKGGIYTI
+70 TIAKG
-80 WNVKNIDGQVYYS
+80 V
-93 IQTDLKYWIP
+93 
-103 ATATEGTVTYKSGNT
+103 TVT
-118 TYTLK
+118 
-123 SDGKKVTTSTSTK
+123 STG
-136 KAVKKTNSN
+136 
-145 KNTKKVVKE
+145 
-154 STKKTATK
+154 TK

-263 TTSNQESSVSNDAES
+263 TTSNQESSVSNDVES

-287 KNAYIYDKNGK
+287 KNAYIYDNNGK

-385 YIGTKLYYKIG
+385 YIGTKLYYKIS

-497 QSDVAVSG
+497 RSDVVVSG
-505 KILTPVNTPEQARAD
+505 KTLTPVNTPEQARED
-520 VTVATAADKTKL
+520 VTVATAANKAKL

-549 FASSDAKAAYD
+549 LASSDVKAAYD
-560 RAITN
+560 KAISD

-594 NGKKITVSS
+594 DGKRVAVANMT
-603 ISNLTPAEVTSIV
+603 NLTSDEMAAIIKV
-616 QLVATANNVPE
+616 VANANNVAE
-627 SSIQLSNSGALTI
+627 SSVQLT
-640 VTNGYTQVL
+640 TNGSLSISVNGAAQIL
-649 NLSDYVTQTSAT
+649 NLGDYVTQAAVA
-661 STN
+661 NN

>member
-1 MKLSHK
+1 
-7 LVMVSAA
+7 MVSAA
-14 VLMGV
+14 ALMSV
-19 SPVLGMAENT
+19 APLLGTAENVNT
-29 VSVQAATKSTNGVHN
+29 VQAAPKKTT
-44 TYGKNSKV
+44 SKKAASNKITLV
-52 KVTKTMKF
+52 RNAYVYDK
-60 VDRNGKKTSK
+60 NGKRLDKYMGSAKYT
-70 TAPKGGIYTI
+70 TIAKG
-80 WNVKNIDGQVYYS
+80 V
-93 IQTDLKYWIP
+93 
-103 ATATEGTVTYKSGNT
+103 TVT
-118 TYTLK
+118 
-123 SDGKKVTTSTSTK
+123 STG
-136 KAVKKTNSN
+136 
-145 KNTKKVVKE
+145 
-154 STKKTATK
+154 TK

-287 KNAYIYDKNGK
+287 KNAYIYDNNGK

-344 TRTVKATS
+344 TRTVKVTS

-385 YIGTKLYYKIG
+385 YIGTKLYYKIS

-497 QSDVAVSG
+497 ASDVAVSG
-505 KILTPVNTPEQARAD
+505 KTLTPVNTQEQAKED
-520 VTVATAADKTKL
+520 VTVATAANKAKL

-549 FASSDAKAAYD
+549 LASSDVKAAYD
-560 RAITN
+560 KAISD

-594 NGKKITVSS
+594 DGKRVAVANMT
-603 ISNLTPAEVTSIV
+603 NLTSDEMAAIIKV
-616 QLVATANNVPE
+616 VANANNVAE
-627 SSIQLSNSGALTI
+627 SSVQLT
-640 VTNGYTQVL
+640 TNGSLSISVNGAAQIL
-649 NLSDYVTQTSAT
+649 NLGDYVTQAAAA
-661 STN
+661 NN

>member
-14 VLMGV
+14 ALMSV
-19 SPVLGMAENT
+19 APLLGTAENVNT
-29 VSVQAATKSTNGVHN
+29 VQAAPKKTT
-44 TYGKNSKV
+44 SKKAASNKITLV
-52 KVTKTMKF
+52 RNAYVYDK
-60 VDRNGKKTSK
+60 NGKRLDKYMGSAKYT
-70 TAPKGGIYTI
+70 TIAKG
-80 WNVKNIDGQVYYS
+80 V
-93 IQTDLKYWIP
+93 
-103 ATATEGTVTYKSGNT
+103 TVT
-118 TYTLK
+118 
-123 SDGKKVTTSTSTK
+123 STG
-136 KAVKKTNSN
+136 
-145 KNTKKVVKE
+145 
-154 STKKTATK
+154 TK

-287 KNAYIYDKNGK
+287 KNAYIYDNNGK

-385 YIGTKLYYKIG
+385 YIGTKLYYKIS

-497 QSDVAVSG
+497 KSDVAVSG
-505 KILTPVNTPEQARAD
+505 KTLTPVNTQEQARED
-520 VTVATAADKTKL
+520 VTVATAANKAKL

-549 FASSDAKAAYD
+549 LASSDVKAAYD
-560 RAITN
+560 KAISD
-565 GTAVNNDA
+565 GTTVNNDA

-594 NGKKITVSS
+594 DGKRVAVANMT
-603 ISNLTPAEVTSIV
+603 NLTSDEMAAIIKV
-616 QLVATANNVPE
+616 VANANNVAE
-627 SSIQLSNSGALTI
+627 SSVQLT
-640 VTNGYTQVL
+640 TNGSLSISVNGAAQIL
-649 NLSDYVTQTSAT
+649 NLGDYVTQAAVA
-661 STN
+661 NN

>member
-1 MKLSHK
+1 
-7 LVMVSAA
+7 MVSAA
-14 VLMGV
+14 ALMSV
-19 SPVLGMAENT
+19 APLLGTAENVNT
-29 VSVQAATKSTNGVHN
+29 VQAAPKKTT
-44 TYGKNSKV
+44 SKKAANNKITLV
-52 KVTKTMKF
+52 RNAYVYDK
-60 VDRNGKKTSK
+60 NGKRLDKYMGSAKYT
-70 TAPKGGIYTI
+70 TIAKG
-80 WNVKNIDGQVYYS
+80 V
-93 IQTDLKYWIP
+93 
-103 ATATEGTVTYKSGNT
+103 TVT
-118 TYTLK
+118 
-123 SDGKKVTTSTSTK
+123 STG
-136 KAVKKTNSN
+136 
-145 KNTKKVVKE
+145 
-154 STKKTATK
+154 TK

-287 KNAYIYDKNGK
+287 KNAYIYDNNGK

-385 YIGTKLYYKIG
+385 YIGTKLYYKIS

-497 QSDVAVSG
+497 DTDVAVSG
-505 KILTPVNTPEQARAD
+505 KTLTPVNTLEQARED
-520 VTVATAADKTKL
+520 VTVATAANKAKL

-537 EATSVKNSEAYK
+537 EATSVKSSEAYK
-549 FASSDAKAAYD
+549 LASSDVKAAYD
-560 RAITN
+560 KAISD
-565 GTAVNNDA
+565 GTTVNNDA

-594 NGKKITVSS
+594 DGKRVAVANMT
-603 ISNLTPAEVTSIV
+603 NLTSDEIAAIIKV
-616 QLVATANNVPE
+616 VANANNVAE
-627 SSIQLSNSGALTI
+627 SSVQLT
-640 VTNGYTQVL
+640 TNGSLSISVNGAAQIL
-649 NLSDYVTQTSAT
+649 NLGDYVTQAAVA
-661 STN
+661 NN

>member
-1 MKLSHK
+1 
-7 LVMVSAA
+7 MVSAA
-14 VLMGV
+14 ALMSV
-19 SPVLGMAENT
+19 APLLGTAENVNT
-29 VSVQAATKSTNGVHN
+29 VQAAPKKTT
-44 TYGKNSKV
+44 SKKAASNKITLV
-52 KVTKTMKF
+52 RNAYVYDK
-60 VDRNGKKTSK
+60 NGKRLDKYMGSAKYT
-70 TAPKGGIYTI
+70 TIAKG
-80 WNVKNIDGQVYYS
+80 V
-93 IQTDLKYWIP
+93 
-103 ATATEGTVTYKSGNT
+103 TVT
-118 TYTLK
+118 
-123 SDGKKVTTSTSTK
+123 STG
-136 KAVKKTNSN
+136 
-145 KNTKKVVKE
+145 
-154 STKKTATK
+154 TK

-287 KNAYIYDKNGK
+287 KNAYIYDNNGK

-372 VKKGKTVKATEAR
+372 VKKGKTIKATEAR
-385 YIGTKLYYKIG
+385 YIGTKLYYKIS

-497 QSDVAVSG
+497 ASDVAVSG
-505 KILTPVNTPEQARAD
+505 KTLTPVNTQEQAKED
-520 VTVATAADKTKL
+520 VTVATAANKAKL

-549 FASSDAKAAYD
+549 LASSDVKAAYD
-560 RAITN
+560 KAISD
-565 GTAVNNDA
+565 GTTVNNDA

-594 NGKKITVSS
+594 DGKRVAVANMT
-603 ISNLTPAEVTSIV
+603 NLTSDEMAAIIKV
-616 QLVATANNVPE
+616 VANANNVAE
-627 SSIQLSNSGALTI
+627 SSVQLT
-640 VTNGYTQVL
+640 TNGSLSISVNGAAQIL
-649 NLSDYVTQTSAT
+649 NLGDYVTQAAVA
-661 STN
+661 NN

>member
-14 VLMGV
+14 ALMSV
-19 SPVLGMAENT
+19 APLLGTAENVNT
-29 VSVQAATKSTNGVHN
+29 VQAAPKKTT
-44 TYGKNSKV
+44 SKKAASNKITLV
-52 KVTKTMKF
+52 RNAYVYDK
-60 VDRNGKKTSK
+60 NGKRLDKYMGSAKYT
-70 TAPKGGIYTI
+70 TIAKG
-80 WNVKNIDGQVYYS
+80 V
-93 IQTDLKYWIP
+93 
-103 ATATEGTVTYKSGNT
+103 TVT
-118 TYTLK
+118 
-123 SDGKKVTTSTSTK
+123 STG
-136 KAVKKTNSN
+136 
-145 KNTKKVVKE
+145 
-154 STKKTATK
+154 TK

-263 TTSNQESSVSNDAES
+263 TTSNQESSVSNDVES

-287 KNAYIYDKNGK
+287 KNAYIYDNNGK

-344 TRTVKATS
+344 TRTVKVTS

-385 YIGTKLYYKIG
+385 YIGTKLYYKIS

-497 QSDVAVSG
+497 ASDVAVSG
-505 KILTPVNTPEQARAD
+505 KTLTPVNTQEQAKED
-520 VTVATAADKTKL
+520 VTVATAANKAKL

-549 FASSDAKAAYD
+549 LASSDVKAAYD
-560 RAITN
+560 KAISD

-594 NGKKITVSS
+594 DGKRVAVANMT
-603 ISNLTPAEVTSIV
+603 NLTSDEMAAIIKV
-616 QLVATANNVPE
+616 VANANNVAE
-627 SSIQLSNSGALTI
+627 SSVQLT
-640 VTNGYTQVL
+640 TNGSLSISVNGAAQIL
-649 NLSDYVTQTSAT
+649 NLGDYVTQAAVA
-661 STN
+661 NN

>member
-14 VLMGV
+14 ALMSV
-19 SPVLGMAENT
+19 APLLGTAENVNT
-29 VSVQAATKSTNGVHN
+29 VQAAPKKTT
-44 TYGKNSKV
+44 SKKAANNKITLV
-52 KVTKTMKF
+52 RNAYVYDK
-60 VDRNGKKTSK
+60 NGKRLDKYMGSAKYT
-70 TAPKGGIYTI
+70 TIAKG
-80 WNVKNIDGQVYYS
+80 V
-93 IQTDLKYWIP
+93 
-103 ATATEGTVTYKSGNT
+103 TVT
-118 TYTLK
+118 
-123 SDGKKVTTSTSTK
+123 STG
-136 KAVKKTNSN
+136 
-145 KNTKKVVKE
+145 
-154 STKKTATK
+154 TK

-287 KNAYIYDKNGK
+287 KNAYIYDNNGK

-385 YIGTKLYYKIG
+385 YIGTKLYYKIS

-497 QSDVAVSG
+497 DTDVAVSG
-505 KILTPVNTPEQARAD
+505 KTLTPVNTQEQARED
-520 VTVATAADKTKL
+520 VTVATAANKAKL

-537 EATSVKNSEAYK
+537 EATSVKSSEAYK
-549 FASSDAKAAYD
+549 LASSDVKAAYD
-560 RAITN
+560 KAISD
-565 GTAVNNDA
+565 GTTVNNDA

-594 NGKKITVSS
+594 DGKRVAVANMT
-603 ISNLTPAEVTSIV
+603 NLTSDEMAAIIKV
-616 QLVATANNVPE
+616 VANANNVAE
-627 SSIQLSNSGALTI
+627 SSVQLT
-640 VTNGYTQVL
+640 TNGSLSISVNGAAQIL
-649 NLSDYVTQTSAT
+649 NLGDYVTQAAVA
-661 STN
+661 NN

>member
-14 VLMGV
+14 ALMSV
-19 SPVLGMAENT
+19 APLLGTAENVNT
-29 VSVQAATKSTNGVHN
+29 VQAA
-44 TYGKNSKV
+44 
-52 KVTKTMKF
+52 
-60 VDRNGKKTSK
+60 
-70 TAPKGGIYTI
+70 P
-80 WNVKNIDGQVYYS
+80 
-93 IQTDLKYWIP
+93 
-103 ATATEGTVTYKSGNT
+103 
-118 TYTLK
+118 
-123 SDGKKVTTSTSTK
+123 
-136 KAVKKTNSN
+136 
-145 KNTKKVVKE
+145 
-154 STKKTATK
+154 KKTASKKAASNKITLVRNAYVYDKNGKRLDKYMGSAKYTTIAKGVTVTSTGTK

-287 KNAYIYDKNGK
+287 KNAYIYDNNGK

-344 TRTVKATS
+344 TRTVKVTS

-385 YIGTKLYYKIG
+385 YIGTKLYYKIS

-497 QSDVAVSG
+497 ASDVAVSG
-505 KILTPVNTPEQARAD
+505 KTLTPVNTQEQAKED
-520 VTVATAADKTKL
+520 VTVATAANKAKL

-549 FASSDAKAAYD
+549 LASSDVKAAYD
-560 RAITN
+560 KAISD
-565 GTAVNNDA
+565 GTTVNNDA

-594 NGKKITVSS
+594 DGKRVAVANMT
-603 ISNLTPAEVTSIV
+603 NLTSDEIAAIIKV
-616 QLVATANNVPE
+616 VANANNVAE
-627 SSIQLSNSGALTI
+627 SSVQLT
-640 VTNGYTQVL
+640 TNGSLSISVNGAAQIL
-649 NLSDYVTQTSAT
+649 NLGDYVTQAAVA
-661 STN
+661 NN

>member
-1 MKLSHK
+1 
-7 LVMVSAA
+7 MVSAA
-14 VLMGV
+14 ALMSV
-19 SPVLGMAENT
+19 APLLGTAENVNT
-29 VSVQAATKSTNGVHN
+29 VQAAPKKTT
-44 TYGKNSKV
+44 SKKAASNKITLV
-52 KVTKTMKF
+52 RNAYVYDK
-60 VDRNGKKTSK
+60 NGKRLDKYMGSAKYT
-70 TAPKGGIYTI
+70 TIAKG
-80 WNVKNIDGQVYYS
+80 V
-93 IQTDLKYWIP
+93 
-103 ATATEGTVTYKSGNT
+103 TVT
-118 TYTLK
+118 
-123 SDGKKVTTSTSTK
+123 STG
-136 KAVKKTNSN
+136 
-145 KNTKKVVKE
+145 
-154 STKKTATK
+154 TK

-287 KNAYIYDKNGK
+287 KNAYIYDNNGK

-385 YIGTKLYYKIG
+385 YIGTKLYYKIS

-455 DNVRAFGEGQ
+455 DNVRAFGAGQ

-497 QSDVAVSG
+497 KSDVAVSG
-505 KILTPVNTPEQARAD
+505 KTLTPVNTQEQARAD
-520 VTVATAADKTKL
+520 VTVATAANKAKL

-537 EATSVKNSEAYK
+537 EATSVKSSEAYK
-549 FASSDAKAAYD
+549 LASSDVKAAYD
-560 RAITN
+560 KAISD
-565 GTAVNNDA
+565 GTTVNNDA

-594 NGKKITVSS
+594 DGKRVAVANMTNLTSDEMAAIIKVVANVNNVAESSVQLTTNGSLS
-603 ISNLTPAEVTSIV
+603 ISVN
-616 QLVATANNVPE
+616 
-627 SSIQLSNSGALTI
+627 GAAQI
-640 VTNGYTQVL
+640 L
-649 NLSDYVTQTSAT
+649 NLGDYVTQAAVA
-661 STN
+661 NN

>member
-14 VLMGV
+14 ALMSV
-19 SPVLGMAENT
+19 APLLGTAENVNT
-29 VSVQAATKSTNGVHN
+29 VQAAPKKTT
-44 TYGKNSKV
+44 SKKAASNKITLV
-52 KVTKTMKF
+52 RNAYVYDK
-60 VDRNGKKTSK
+60 NGKRLDKYMGSAKYT
-70 TAPKGGIYTI
+70 TIAKG
-80 WNVKNIDGQVYYS
+80 V
-93 IQTDLKYWIP
+93 
-103 ATATEGTVTYKSGNT
+103 TVT
-118 TYTLK
+118 
-123 SDGKKVTTSTSTK
+123 STG
-136 KAVKKTNSN
+136 
-145 KNTKKVVKE
+145 
-154 STKKTATK
+154 TK

-287 KNAYIYDKNGK
+287 KNAYIYDNNGK

-385 YIGTKLYYKIG
+385 YIGTKLYYKIS

-419 PDGAATVDT
+419 PDGTATVDT

-497 QSDVAVSG
+497 DSDVAVSG
-505 KILTPVNTPEQARAD
+505 KTLTPVNTPEQARED
-520 VTVATAADKTKL
+520 VTVATAANKAKL

-549 FASSDAKAAYD
+549 LASSDVKAAYD
-560 RAITN
+560 KAISD
-565 GTAVNNDA
+565 GTTVNNDA

-594 NGKKITVSS
+594 DGKRVAVANMT
-603 ISNLTPAEVTSIV
+603 NLTSDEMAAIIKV
-616 QLVATANNVPE
+616 VANANNVAE
-627 SSIQLSNSGALTI
+627 SSVQLT
-640 VTNGYTQVL
+640 TNGSLSISVNGAAQIL
-649 NLSDYVTQTSAT
+649 NLGDYVTQAAVA
-661 STN
+661 NN

>member
-14 VLMGV
+14 ALMSV
-19 SPVLGMAENT
+19 APLLGTAENVNT
-29 VSVQAATKSTNGVHN
+29 VQAAPKKTT
-44 TYGKNSKV
+44 SKKAASNKITLV
-52 KVTKTMKF
+52 RNAYVYDK
-60 VDRNGKKTSK
+60 NGKRLDKYMGSAKYT
-70 TAPKGGIYTI
+70 TIAKG
-80 WNVKNIDGQVYYS
+80 V
-93 IQTDLKYWIP
+93 
-103 ATATEGTVTYKSGNT
+103 TVT
-118 TYTLK
+118 
-123 SDGKKVTTSTSTK
+123 STG
-136 KAVKKTNSN
+136 
-145 KNTKKVVKE
+145 
-154 STKKTATK
+154 TK

-287 KNAYIYDKNGK
+287 KNAYIYDNNGK

-344 TRTVKATS
+344 TRTVKVTS

-385 YIGTKLYYKIG
+385 YIGTKLYYKIS

-497 QSDVAVSG
+497 DSDVAVSG
-505 KILTPVNTPEQARAD
+505 KTLTPVNTPEQARED
-520 VTVATAADKTKL
+520 VTVATAANKAKL

-549 FASSDAKAAYD
+549 LASSDVKAAYD
-560 RAITN
+560 KAISD
-565 GTAVNNDA
+565 GTTVNNDA

-589 AKAKL
+589 AKGKL
-594 NGKKITVSS
+594 DGKRVAVANMT
-603 ISNLTPAEVTSIV
+603 NLTSDEMAAIIKV
-616 QLVATANNVPE
+616 VANANNVAE
-627 SSIQLSNSGALTI
+627 SSVQLT
-640 VTNGYTQVL
+640 TNGSLSISVNGAAQIL
-649 NLSDYVTQTSAT
+649 NLGDHVTQAAVA
-661 STN
+661 NN

>member
-1 MKLSHK
+1 
-7 LVMVSAA
+7 MVSAA
-14 VLMGV
+14 ALMSV
-19 SPVLGMAENT
+19 APLLGTAENVNT
-29 VSVQAATKSTNGVHN
+29 VQAAPKKTT
-44 TYGKNSKV
+44 SKKAASNKITLV
-52 KVTKTMKF
+52 RNAYVYDK
-60 VDRNGKKTSK
+60 NGKRLDKYMGSAKYT
-70 TAPKGGIYTI
+70 TIAKG
-80 WNVKNIDGQVYYS
+80 V
-93 IQTDLKYWIP
+93 
-103 ATATEGTVTYKSGNT
+103 TVT
-118 TYTLK
+118 
-123 SDGKKVTTSTSTK
+123 STG
-136 KAVKKTNSN
+136 
-145 KNTKKVVKE
+145 
-154 STKKTATK
+154 TK

-287 KNAYIYDKNGK
+287 KNAYIYDNNGK

-385 YIGTKLYYKIG
+385 YIGTKLYYKIS

-497 QSDVAVSG
+497 ASDVAVSG
-505 KILTPVNTPEQARAD
+505 KTLTPVNTPEQARED
-520 VTVATAADKTKL
+520 VTVATAANKAKL

-537 EATSVKNSEAYK
+537 EATSVKSSEAYK
-549 FASSDAKAAYD
+549 LASSDVKAAYD
-560 RAITN
+560 KAISD
-565 GTAVNNDA
+565 GTTVNNDA

-594 NGKKITVSS
+594 DGKRVAVANMT
-603 ISNLTPAEVTSIV
+603 NLTSDEMAAIIKV
-616 QLVATANNVPE
+616 VANANNVAE
-627 SSIQLSNSGALTI
+627 SSVQLT
-640 VTNGYTQVL
+640 TNGSLSISVNGAAQIL
-649 NLSDYVTQTSAT
+649 NLGDYVTQAAVA
-661 STN
+661 NN

>member
-14 VLMGV
+14 ALMSV
-19 SPVLGMAENT
+19 APLLGTAENVNT
-29 VSVQAATKSTNGVHN
+29 VQAAPKKTT
-44 TYGKNSKV
+44 SKKAASNKITLV
-52 KVTKTMKF
+52 RNAYVYDK
-60 VDRNGKKTSK
+60 NGKRLDKYMGSAKYT
-70 TAPKGGIYTI
+70 TIAKG
-80 WNVKNIDGQVYYS
+80 V
-93 IQTDLKYWIP
+93 
-103 ATATEGTVTYKSGNT
+103 TVT
-118 TYTLK
+118 
-123 SDGKKVTTSTSTK
+123 STG
-136 KAVKKTNSN
+136 
-145 KNTKKVVKE
+145 
-154 STKKTATK
+154 TK

-287 KNAYIYDKNGK
+287 KNAYIYDNNGK

-385 YIGTKLYYKIG
+385 YIGTKLYYKIS

-428 GDNTVDP
+428 GDDTVDP

-497 QSDVAVSG
+497 ASDVAVSG
-505 KILTPVNTPEQARAD
+505 KILTPVNTQEQARED
-520 VTVATAADKTKL
+520 VTVATAANKAKL

-549 FASSDAKAAYD
+549 LASSDVKAAYD
-560 RAITN
+560 KAISD
-565 GTAVNNDA
+565 GTIVNNDA

-594 NGKKITVSS
+594 DGKRVAVANMT
-603 ISNLTPAEVTSIV
+603 NLTSDEMAAIIKV
-616 QLVATANNVPE
+616 VANANNVAE
-627 SSIQLSNSGALTI
+627 SSVQLT
-640 VTNGYTQVL
+640 TNGSLSISVNGAAQIL
-649 NLSDYVTQTSAT
+649 NLGDYVTQAAVA
-661 STN
+661 NN

>member
-1 MKLSHK
+1 
-7 LVMVSAA
+7 MVSAA
-14 VLMGV
+14 ALMSV
-19 SPVLGMAENT
+19 APLLGTAENVNT
-29 VSVQAATKSTNGVHN
+29 VQAAPKKTT
-44 TYGKNSKV
+44 SKKAASNKITLV
-52 KVTKTMKF
+52 RNAYVYDK
-60 VDRNGKKTSK
+60 NGKRLDKYMGSAKYT
-70 TAPKGGIYTI
+70 TIAKG
-80 WNVKNIDGQVYYS
+80 V
-93 IQTDLKYWIP
+93 
-103 ATATEGTVTYKSGNT
+103 TVT
-118 TYTLK
+118 
-123 SDGKKVTTSTSTK
+123 STG
-136 KAVKKTNSN
+136 
-145 KNTKKVVKE
+145 
-154 STKKTATK
+154 TK

-287 KNAYIYDKNGK
+287 KNAYIYDNNGK

-372 VKKGKTVKATEAR
+372 VKKGKTIKATEAR
-385 YIGTKLYYKIG
+385 YIGTKLYYKIS

-428 GDNTVDP
+428 GDDTVDP

-505 KILTPVNTPEQARAD
+505 KTLTPVNTPEQAREA
-520 VTVATAADKTKL
+520 VTVATAANKAKL

-549 FASSDAKAAYD
+549 LASSDVKAAYD
-560 RAITN
+560 KAISD
-565 GTAVNNDA
+565 GTTVNNDA

-594 NGKKITVSS
+594 DGKRVAVANMT
-603 ISNLTPAEVTSIV
+603 NLTSDEMAAIIKV
-616 QLVATANNVPE
+616 VANANNVAE
-627 SSIQLSNSGALTI
+627 SSVQLT
-640 VTNGYTQVL
+640 TNGSLSISVNGAAQIL
-649 NLSDYVTQTSAT
+649 NLGDYVTQAAVA
-661 STN
+661 NN